1 MSETTDHFRE
11 AVALARGMRTGSQ
24 RQLAAYL
31 DIQTA
36 VQLVQLERLDKLRDL
51 LSEIAERMETADV
64 R

>member
-24 RQLAAYL
+24 RQLANYL

-36 VQLVQLERLDKLRDL
+36 VQIVQLERLDRIRDL
-51 LSEIAERMETADV
+51 LSEIAERLEVTDV